1 MPLREDVRV
10 DVCAIFG
17 IALALSMDA
26 VAVSIA
32 GGVINQSRKYVTA
45 LKFGLSFGFFQMI
58 MPIIGWSLG
67 VGARVWIVS
76 IDHWIAF
83 GLLSAVGG
91 KMIYEALQLENLER
105 WIPALTWIVLLGLSV
120 ATSIDALAAGLSFAC
135 LGIRIVGPA
144 LVIGLVTFVMSFC
157 GFFIGNTFG
166 HIFEKKIELVGGM
179 LLILIGIKMLMAHLL
194 R

>member
-1 MPLREDVRV
+1 MEF
-10 DVCAIFG
+10 CAVFG

-32 GGVINQSRKYVTA
+32 GGVINQRRKYVTA
-45 LKFGLSFGFFQMI
+45 LKFGFSFGFFQMI

-67 VGARVWIVS
+67 VGTRAWIVH

-91 KMIYEALQLENLER
+91 KMIYEALQLEDLER
-105 WIPALTWIVLLGLSV
+105 RIPKLTWIVLLGLSV

-135 LGIRIVGPA
+135 LGVEIIEPA
-144 LVIGLVTFVMSFC
+144 LIIGVVTFVMSFC

-166 HIFEKKIELVGGM
+166 HIFEKKIELVGGL
-179 LLILIGIKMLMAHLL
+179 LLILIGIKILLAHLI